1 MTIYSTDLLDIK
13 LFNQFHKKNGRAS
26 DSLPVIIMM
35 IEQQQQKQHQQ
46 YSFLLVFQLIQYKY
60 IQ

>member
-1 MTIYSTDLLDIK
+1 
-13 LFNQFHKKNGRAS
+13 
-26 DSLPVIIMM
+26 MM

>member
-1 MTIYSTDLLDIK
+1 
-13 LFNQFHKKNGRAS
+13 
-26 DSLPVIIMM
+26 M
-35 IEQQQQKQHQQ
+35 IEQQQQQKQHQQ